1 MTKVFLSLFYIYR
14 KEQRMI
20 DLNRKFEQQLQREST
35 TVSDYFNDTTTCK
48 MLFRRTNRGTN
59 PQGKLHCY
67 FKQTEPIGIGS
78 VIVMK
83 GQPYVIISDKDFDES
98 NAVYS
103 AIAQKTNVIING
115 IPFVIDTA
123 TYGESQGSIFTQV
136 DGDVIIYTGY
146 NTITNKIKVNNR
158 INAFGNSYEVT
169 NKFVKENIL
178 YVHIK
183 QTTDI
188 PDVYKI
194 VYNGVTSFDIKEST
208 TYQLSY
214 TVTNNDIVVENPT
227 ITYSSSDETVAT
239 VDSNGLMTMLKEG
252 SVDIVASC
260 GGATCTTTMAISDTT
275 PKVNYTTSIS
285 TSTDTI
291 KVGGSYKTL
300 TCLFADKNGQD
311 ITETVVADMTTADF
325 TWTCFID
332 GTEFT
337 TDSIVVWYKGS
348 STNTKRIK
356 LTSAATSYL
365 GHTMTVKCTVNGVT
379 ASKDLEITE

>member
-1 MTKVFLSLFYIYR
+1 
-14 KEQRMI
+14 MI

-35 TVSDYFNDTTTCK
+35 TVSDFFNDTITCK

-103 AIAQKTNVIING
+103 AIAQKTNVTING
-115 IPFVIDTA
+115 IPFVVDTA

-136 DGDVIIYTGY
+136 DGDVIIYTGF
-146 NTITNKIKVNNR
+146 NTIANKIKVNDY
-158 INAFGNSYEVT
+158 INSFGNAYQVS
-169 NKFVKENIL
+169 NKFVKENIIYIHL
-178 YVHIK
+178 K
-183 QTTDI
+183 QTTTT
-188 PDVYKI
+188 PDHYEI

-214 TVTNNDIVVENPT
+214 SVTNNGNPVYKPT

-252 SVDIVASC
+252 SVDITARYSDASV
-260 GGATCTTTMAISDTT
+260 TTTM
-275 PKVNYTTSIS
+275 
-285 TSTDTI
+285 TI
-291 KVGGSYKTL
+291 ANSSPSVDYRMEIYASSNTLKLGGSYKSL
-300 TCLFADKNGQD
+300 TVKYYNS
-311 ITETVVADMTTADF
+311 E
-325 TWTCFID
+325 
-332 GTEFT
+332 GTEIT
-337 TDSIVVWYKGS
+337 SDVIVNKTREDYAWSAWCNGVDLTNNTSLIKWLNGS
-348 STNTKRIK
+348 EVNQEKIK
-356 LTSAATSYL
+356 FLDDRSYIGKTL
-365 GHTMTVKCTVNGVT
+365 IVKCVT
-379 ASKDLEITE
+379 DGITISVDLEITG

>member
-1 MTKVFLSLFYIYR
+1 
-14 KEQRMI
+14 MI

-35 TVSDYFNDTTTCK
+35 VVVDFFDNSKTCK

-67 FKQTEPIGIGS
+67 FKQTEPLGIGS

-115 IPFVIDTA
+115 IPFVVDTA
-123 TYGESQGSIFTQV
+123 TYGEAQGSIFTQV
-136 DGDVIIYTGY
+136 DGDVIIYTGF
-146 NTITNKIKVNNR
+146 NTITSKIKVNDY
-158 INAFGNSYEVT
+158 INAFGNSYQVS

-183 QTTDI
+183 QTTTI
-188 PDVYKI
+188 PDNYDI
-194 VYNGVTSFDIKEST
+194 VYNGATSFDLNESN
-208 TYQLSY
+208 TYQLTY
-214 TVTNNDIVVENPT
+214 TVTNNGSVVENPT

-252 SVDIVASC
+252 SVDITATYSDASV
-260 GGATCTTTMAISDTT
+260 TTTMTIANTSAPTYTLSI
-275 PKVNYTTSIS
+275 TTSS
-285 TSTDTI
+285 DTI
-291 KVGGSYKTL
+291 KLGGSYKNL

-311 ITETVVADMTTADF
+311 ITATVITNMTADDF
-325 TWTCFID
+325 TWTCFVD
-332 GTEFT
+332 NVELTNNSFVTWRAGTE
-337 TDSIVVWYKGS
+337 VNQK
-348 STNTKRIK
+348 KIK
-356 LTSAATSYL
+356 LGSNNSYI
-365 GHTMTVKCTVNGVT
+365 GKMITIKCTVNGVT
-379 ASKDLEITE
+379 ASKDLEMLSY

>member
-1 MTKVFLSLFYIYR
+1 
-14 KEQRMI
+14 MI
-20 DLNRKFEQQLQREST
+20 DLNRKFEQQLQRENT
-35 TVSDYFNDTTTCK
+35 VVSDYFNDTTTCK

-115 IPFVIDTA
+115 IPFVVDTA
-123 TYGESQGSIFTQV
+123 TYGESQGTIFTQV
-136 DGDVIIYTGY
+136 DGDLIIYTGF
-146 NTITNKIKVNNR
+146 NTITDKIKVNNH
-158 INAFGNSYEVT
+158 INAFGNSYEVI

-178 YVHIK
+178 YIHIK
-183 QTTDI
+183 QTTAI
-188 PDVYKI
+188 PDVYEI
-194 VYNGVTSFDIKEST
+194 VYNGVTSFDINDST
-208 TYQLSY
+208 TYQLTY

-227 ITYSSSDETVAT
+227 ITYSSSDETIAT

-252 SVDIVASC
+252 TVNITATAYDTSV
-260 GGATCTTTMAISDTT
+260 TTAMTIANTSAPTYKLSITSSSDT
-275 PKVNYTTSIS
+275 IR
-285 TSTDTI
+285 
-291 KVGGSYKTL
+291 VGGSYKTL
-300 TCLFADKNGQD
+300 TCLFADKDGQD

-332 GTEFT
+332 GTEYT
-337 TDSIVVWYKGS
+337 NDSMVVWYKGTS
-348 STNTKRIK
+348 NNSKRIK
-356 LTSAATSYL
+356 LTSDAMSYL
-365 GHTMTVKCTVNGVT
+365 GHILTVKVTVNGVT
-379 ASKDLEITE
+379 ASKDLEISE

>member
-1 MTKVFLSLFYIYR
+1 
-14 KEQRMI
+14 MI

-35 TVSDYFNDTTTCK
+35 TVSDFFDNSKTCK

-103 AIAQKTNVIING
+103 AIAKKTNVTING
-115 IPFVIDTA
+115 VPFVVDTA
-123 TYGESQGSIFTQV
+123 TYGESQGTIFTQV
-136 DGDVIIYTGY
+136 DGDVIIYTGF
-146 NTITNKIKVNNR
+146 NTITNKIKVNDH
-158 INAFGNSYEVT
+158 INAFGNSYQVS

-183 QTTDI
+183 QTTAM
-188 PDVYKI
+188 PDHYEI
-194 VYNGVTSFDIKEST
+194 VYNGVTSFDINDGT

-214 TVTNNDIVVENPT
+214 TVTNNGNVVNNPT

-252 SVDIVASC
+252 SVDITATAY
-260 GGATCTTTMAISDTT
+260 GATCTTTMTIANTSAPT
-275 PKVNYTTSIS
+275 YTLSITS
-285 TSTDTI
+285 STDTI
-291 KVGGSYKTL
+291 KLGGSYKTL
-300 TCLFADKNGQD
+300 TCLFTDKDGQD

-325 TWTCFID
+325 TWTCFVD
-332 GTEFT
+332 DVDLTN
-337 TDSIVVWYKGS
+337 DSFVTWRDEAEVNQK
-348 STNTKRIK
+348 KIK
-356 LTSAATSYL
+356 LGSNDSYI
-365 GHTMTVKCTVNGVT
+365 GQMITIKCTVNGVT
-379 ASKDLEITE
+379 ASKDLEMTI

>member
-1 MTKVFLSLFYIYR
+1 
-14 KEQRMI
+14 MI

-35 TVSDYFNDTTTCK
+35 VVVDFFDNSKTCK

-67 FKQTEPIGIGS
+67 FKQTEPFGIGS

-115 IPFVIDTA
+115 IPFVVDTA
-123 TYGESQGSIFTQV
+123 TYGEAQGSIFTQV
-136 DGDVIIYTGY
+136 DGDVIIYTGF
-146 NTITNKIKVNNR
+146 NTITSKIKVNDY
-158 INAFGNSYEVT
+158 INAFGNSYQVS

-183 QTTDI
+183 QTTTI
-188 PDVYKI
+188 PDNYDI
-194 VYNGVTSFDIKEST
+194 VYNGATSFDLNESN
-208 TYQLSY
+208 TYQLTY
-214 TVTNNDIVVENPT
+214 TVTNNGSVVENPT

-252 SVDIVASC
+252 SVDITATYSDASV
-260 GGATCTTTMAISDTT
+260 TTTMTIANTSAPTYTLSI
-275 PKVNYTTSIS
+275 TTSS
-285 TSTDTI
+285 DTI
-291 KVGGSYKTL
+291 KLGGSYKNL

-311 ITETVVADMTTADF
+311 ITATVITNMTADDF
-325 TWTCFID
+325 TWTCFVD
-332 GTEFT
+332 NVELTNNSFVTWRAGTE
-337 TDSIVVWYKGS
+337 VNQK
-348 STNTKRIK
+348 KIK
-356 LTSAATSYL
+356 LGSNNSYI
-365 GHTMTVKCTVNGVT
+365 GKMITIKCTVNGVT
-379 ASKDLEITE
+379 ASKDLEMLSY